1 MFCRKAEVE
10 GLEEGP
16 GISAEEQ
23 VLHIGVVGKP
33 LAREDTE
40 LALWCQPGCQPIKLN
55 FQPDHNIC
63 VSFLRIPYIGKNQF
77 YQCQSER
84 ISFYRRA
91 KFTSVK
97 VPPE

>member
-1 MFCRKAEVE
+1 MFCREAEVE

-33 LAREDTE
+33 LAREDTA
-40 LALWCQPGCQPIKLN
+40 LALWCQPGCQQIKRPN
-55 FQPDHNIC
+55 FQPD
-63 VSFLRIPYIGKNQF
+63 
-77 YQCQSER
+77 QSER
-84 ISFYRRA
+84 ISIYRRA